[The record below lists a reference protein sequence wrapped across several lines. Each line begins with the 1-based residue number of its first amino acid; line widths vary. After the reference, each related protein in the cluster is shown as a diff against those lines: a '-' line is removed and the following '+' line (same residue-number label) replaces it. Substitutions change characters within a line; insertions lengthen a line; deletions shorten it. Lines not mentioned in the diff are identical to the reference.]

1 MRKETCGKVDD
12 YRKEVCVENDNNH
25 GGKKTKLYLYEDK
38 FNNPKLLRFW
48 DFKVNKTRIIIEQF
62 DRKPVLNKTKDIK
75 NVINFSIFTFLFYL
89 ATETT

>member
-1 MRKETCGKVDD
+1 MRKETCGKADD
-12 YRKEVCVENDNNH
+12 FRKVCVESDNKNAR
-25 GGKKTKLYLYEDK
+25 KKTKLYLYEDK
-38 FNNPKLLRFW
+38 FNNPKILRFW

-62 DRKPVLNKTKDIK
+62 DRKPVLNKTKDMK

>member
-1 MRKETCGKVDD
+1 MRKETCGKVDNF
-12 YRKEVCVENDNNH
+12 RKVCVESDNNNDV
-25 GGKKTKLYLYEDK
+25 KKTKLYLYEDK

-89 ATETT
+89 ETETT